1 MLRASSLQ
9 SSRELKDMLKKYESP
24 EMDVIELENR
34 DVIVSS
40 DLVGDNGRD
49 PSDYE

>member
-1 MLRASSLQ
+1 
-9 SSRELKDMLKKYESP
+9 
-24 EMDVIELENR
+24 MDVIELENR

-40 DLVGDNGRD
+40 DLDSDNGRD

>member
-1 MLRASSLQ
+1 
-9 SSRELKDMLKKYESP
+9 MLKKYESP

-40 DLVGDNGRD
+40 DFDGDNGVG
-49 PSDYE
+49 PGDYE